1 MLGLRLAP
9 RLFVIWLAAIT
20 LILMSASMMAAQT
33 PVATVEKAAVESS
46 AAVPETAPKNAQAP
60 ISNTKEETPTATVK
74 TETEPVKANTATPS
88 TTAPAAP
95 QVVTPCPQGARVV
108 NADVVAIPQAI
119 MLNRLG
125 ATIPNGF
132 VFALRSDTVKTGL
145 GNLQLRPGKRPR
157 PIVLR
162 ANVGDCLQ
170 VSFQAAILAANFSNS
185 TPQSPAIATTEV
197 SLHIQGQEWG
207 ATPLDDGSFVGK
219 NNTSLATVPPS
230 PIPAPPPT

>member
-33 PVATVEKAAVESS
+33 PVAPVEKAAVDSS
-46 AAVPETAPKNAQAP
+46 AAAPETAPKNAQAP
-60 ISNTKEETPTATVK
+60 IANTKEETPTATVK
-74 TETEPVKANTATPS
+74 AEAEPVKANTATPS
-88 TTAPAAP
+88 TAPAAP

-132 VFALRSDTVKTGL
+132 VFALRSDTVKTGS
-145 GNLQLRPGKRPR
+145 
-157 PIVLR
+157 V
-162 ANVGDCLQ
+162 
-170 VSFQAAILAANFSNS
+170 
-185 TPQSPAIATTEV
+185 
-197 SLHIQGQEWG
+197 
-207 ATPLDDGSFVGK
+207 
-219 NNTSLATVPPS
+219 
-230 PIPAPPPT
+230 